1 METQNVQQADAT
13 TVGVSIPVVKITQ
26 EATMR
31 NITTLTRN
39 EAWFRR
45 GAAGLA
51 ALVGAG
57 ALAVGLAGGLQWNER
72 RSQAVVPVS
81 AAVVA
86 AAPDTG
92 ALTAASEEYRAMYDG
107 TFAARRSTA
116 GMVAASEEYRAMY
129 DRSFAAPGSAAA
141 IAAASEEYRAMY
153 DRTPA
158 ARPRSAA
165 ITSACEEYRA
175 MYDRS
180 FAAPGSAAAISAA
193 SEEYRAMYD
202 RTLDEC

>member
-1 METQNVQQADAT
+1 METQHVQQVDTT

-26 EATMR
+26 EAAMR

-45 GAAGLA
+45 GTAGLA

-57 ALAVGLAGGLQWNER
+57 ALALGLAGGLQWNER
-72 RSQAVVPVS
+72 RSQAVVPAS

-86 AAPDTG
+86 AAPDGG
-92 ALTAASEEYRAMYDG
+92 AL
-107 TFAARRSTA
+107 
-116 GMVAASEEYRAMY
+116 
-129 DRSFAAPGSAAA
+129 
-141 IAAASEEYRAMY
+141 AAAS
-153 DRTPA
+153 
-158 ARPRSAA
+158 
-165 ITSACEEYRA
+165 EEYRA

-202 RTLDEC
+202 RTVDER